1 MVLRQLIYVSALSRA
16 QSPSCV
22 DDILRQSIRNNKVS
36 DITGILLFING
47 SFLQV
52 LEGPSDALDSTYAK
66 ILDDPRHTDELK
78 ILDTE
83 ILARQFDGW
92 SMGHAELSRK
102 ELDQFIGKN
111 DFFTSGRCLTELNS
125 GTVRRVLTE
134 FREGRWRRQI
144 R

>member
-1 MVLRQLIYVSALSRA
+1 MRRLIYVSALSRE
-16 QSPSCV
+16 QNRSCV
-22 DDILRQSIRNNKVS
+22 SDIVQQSIRNNKAN
-36 DITGILLFING
+36 DITGMLLFING

-52 LEGPSDALDSTYAK
+52 LEGAPDALDFTYAK
-66 ILDDPRHTDELK
+66 ILEDPRHTDEVK

-83 ILARQFDGW
+83 VSVRQFPGW

-102 ELDQFIGKN
+102 QLDHFIGEN

-125 GTVRRVLTE
+125 GAVRRVLTE